1 MDLTNAAIIINTLVI
16 LCGLAGGY
24 AALRSGKSQQAG
36 AIQGQVIEA
45 LKAELEAVQHRI
57 EALEKEN
64 ARLTQTIGLIKSAL
78 SRRGMIV
85 TIDGNLVTISDRRG
99 NSQSGR
105 IQEG

>member
-1 MDLTNAAIIINTLVI
+1 MDLTNATIIINTLVI

-24 AALRSGKSQQAG
+24 AALRSGKGQQVG
-36 AIQGQVIEA
+36 TIQGQVIEA
-45 LKAELEAVQHRI
+45 LKAELEAVQHRV

-78 SRRGMIV
+78 SRRGMVV
-85 TIDGNLVTISDRRG
+85 TIDGNLVTISDRQG
-99 NSQSGR
+99 SSQSGR